1 VTVSPLP
8 VLELLAE
15 ADAETLQP
23 PVVDLET
30 LASVVAAALL
40 PAVGMTVSSAE
51 TGKAGYKTSP
61 RHKAATGAAYHN
73 KPAVALLVPPHRDF
87 LSEIPFI
94 VRTPV
99 RP

>member
-1 VTVSPLP
+1 VDFALAVALPQGPSTDLWDSRVTVSPVP

-51 TGKAGYKTSP
+51 TGKAG
-61 RHKAATGAAYHN
+61 
-73 KPAVALLVPPHRDF
+73 
-87 LSEIPFI
+87 
-94 VRTPV
+94 
-99 RP
+99 